1 MVLVLCEAMHK
12 FHNARKSPY
21 GNAVSHDIGF
31 AMKKYRNIV
40 GWGAIVVS
48 ALAFLPLPLP
58 ALPPMLSAGMLRAV
72 PAIGTILMLLS
83 PMLLFAAGIGLVRG
97 WDGGRKLFLAW
108 AVIGALAAFGGWAY
122 QPVRAMVD
130 LVVIAGSMAVVLGR
144 DWRRLLPR

>member
-12 FHNARKSPY
+12 FHDARKSPY

-97 WDGGRKLFLAW
+97 WDGGRKLFVIW
-108 AVIGALAAFGGWAY
+108 AAISVSWACRITER
-122 QPVRAMVD
+122 PARRATMASAVPQ
-130 LVVIAGSMAVVLGR
+130 APAPMMAKRSMAT
-144 DWRRLLPR
+144 LL